1 MRDSMIQFFN
11 SFIRIKEGFTVAVGK
26 VKWFSNQ
33 KGYGFIVMDGCTDD
47 IFVHHTAIQGEGFR
61 TLSENQD
68 VEFEIVEGDKG
79 KQAVNVIKI

>member
-1 MRDSMIQFFN
+1 MIQFFN